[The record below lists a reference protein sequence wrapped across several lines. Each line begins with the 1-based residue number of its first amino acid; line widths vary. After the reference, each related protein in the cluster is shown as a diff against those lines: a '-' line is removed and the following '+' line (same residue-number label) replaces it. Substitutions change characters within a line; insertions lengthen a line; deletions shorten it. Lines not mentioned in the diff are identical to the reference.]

1 MFRNKK
7 SSGRHLILDVRN
19 IKDIG
24 TITNPILLEK
34 LLDAICE
41 DLHLTVLSKEKHIFN
56 NENINDPIAM
66 TAVYL
71 LCESHLS
78 IHTFPENHYCAI
90 DLYTCK
96 EYENDDVLVGLAKFL
111 VEVLGGDETSGVT
124 IYNRVF

>member
-24 TITNPILLEK
+24 TITNPILLEQ

-41 DLHLTVLSKEKHIFN
+41 DLQLTVIEKCKHIFN
-56 NENINDPIAM
+56 NEYINDPIAT
-66 TAVYL
+66 TAIYL
-71 LCESHLS
+71 LCESHIS
-78 IHTFPENHYCAI
+78 IHTFPEQNYCAI

-96 EYENDDVLVGLAKFL
+96 EYKNDDILVNLAKFL
-111 VEVLGGDETSGVT
+111 IEILGGDETSGVV
-124 IYNRVF
+124 IHNRVF